1 MYFFSVLDHTATVYQ
16 EPVICVFTEVADS
29 YSQIQTLRLKRKL
42 FIFSGKKQVK
52 CMFITQV
59 VLEACD

>member
-1 MYFFSVLDHTATVYQ
+1 MYFFTVLDHTATVYQ

-42 FIFSGKKQVK
+42 FIFFRKKESK
-52 CMFITQV
+52 
-59 VLEACD
+59 